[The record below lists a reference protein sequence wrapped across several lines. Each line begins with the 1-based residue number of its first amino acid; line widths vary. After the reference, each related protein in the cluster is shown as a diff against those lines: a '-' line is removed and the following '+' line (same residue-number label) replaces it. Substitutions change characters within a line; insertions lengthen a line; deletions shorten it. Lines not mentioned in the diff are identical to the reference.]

1 MKAIANSNYEYQV
14 GGTLPGDARTYVLRQ
29 ADRQLYNHLKAG
41 EFCYVLNS
49 RQMGKSSL
57 RVRTMQQLQEEG
69 LLCADIDLTLIGTQ
83 QVTPEEWY
91 GGILS
96 CLTEWFELE
105 INAGEWWHERD
116 PIPPVQRLDRFIET
130 VLLPQTHQKI
140 VIFIDE
146 IDNVL
151 GLDFKDDFFAFI
163 RACYNKRADR
173 SEYNRLT
180 FCLLGVA
187 KPTDLIQDR
196 YRTPFNIGYGV
207 ELRGFTWEEAN
218 ALSNGL
224 VDIVPYPHLA
234 LKTIL
239 NWTGGQPF
247 LTQKLC
253 KLLQAH
259 GGSACGEFSEE
270 QQIEWIDRAIQTHLI
285 HSWETRDA
293 QEHFNTIRRRLL
305 NNSKYSR
312 TLISLYGQILQG
324 EEIACDRSPEKLDLR
339 LSGLVVEREGKLQ
352 VYNLIYAAI
361 FNLDWVT
368 QILAQLCPYGEQLEA
383 WLVSNCQEN
392 SHLLRGKNLQDAL
405 AWAGDRSLSDRDYQF
420 LTASQVLERQEVQNA
435 LEASKQESIAI
446 AQSLVGKINN
456 PLIVLK
462 VILSWTNGQ
471 PNLTQNLCKFVL
483 LHPDLLARGDTIE
496 QINEIVR
503 SQFLE
508 TWENSSEEL
517 SQPLRTLRD
526 RWLSDSENAIENL
539 KFYRQI
545 LENSTVDKP
554 EKITPLIDLG
564 LVLRESDR
572 FIIANSL
579 YQKAFNLQ
587 WTDRQLNLLER
598 GLTREKRLKALK
610 AATWGLLSA
619 IFLALGATLIL
630 TWSTLTEVSEHSIP
644 LATIPQPEN
653 PLILAGILLS
663 LIVIYLISKIGG
675 ELAKWLG
682 FPSVLGELIGGVLIG
697 GSGLH
702 LLVFPEI
709 GVDYSFSEIMTF
721 LSATTSM
728 SATTAETV
736 FEGQS
741 QVISILANFGVIILL
756 FEIGLQSDLNELLK
770 VGFKSLTVAFVGVIL
785 PFTAGTL
792 GLISLFHVPLI
803 PALFAGA
810 ALTATSI
817 GITSRVLSELKLR
830 DPSAI
835 PGRDRNG
842 NVLNSPEGQIILGAA
857 VLDDILAIIILAVI
871 SSLAKTGYLELGH
884 LIYLILG
891 AFAFLVGAVLFG
903 RLFNNLL
910 VTLADRLSTR
920 GQLVIPTLTFA
931 LILAYIA
938 QLLELE
944 PILGAFTAGLV
955 FKETSQ
961 GETLQK
967 QIAPIAD
974 LLIPV
979 FFVTIGAKTNFLV
992 LLPNYP
998 DNDRRLLMAVFL
1010 ILVAVLGKLIAG
1022 FTVWQ
1027 ESPINRLAIGI
1038 SMMPRGEVGL
1048 VFVGLGSAVGVLS
1061 ESLET
1066 AIVLMVIVTTFLMP
1080 FWLRLIWN
1088 GN

>member
-1 MKAIANSNYEYQV
+1 MNAIANSDYEYQV
-14 GGTLPGDARTYVLRQ
+14 GGTLPGNAPTYILRQ
-29 ADRQLYNHLKAG
+29 ADSQLYNRLKAG
-41 EFCYVLNS
+41 EFCYILNS

-57 RVRTMQQLQEEG
+57 RVRTMQRLQEESIF
-69 LLCADIDLTLIGTQ
+69 CADIDLTLIGTQ
-83 QVTPEEWY
+83 QVTSEEWY

-96 CLTEWFELE
+96 CLIGWFELE
-105 INAGEWWHERD
+105 IDGGEWWHARD
-116 PIPPVQRLDRFIET
+116 IIPPIQRLDKFIET
-130 VLLPQTHQKI
+130 ILLPQTHGKI

-163 RACYNKRADR
+163 RACYNKRADNH
-173 SEYNRLT
+173 EYNRLT

-196 YRTPFNIGYGV
+196 YRTPFNIGYSI
-207 ELRGFTWEEAN
+207 ELRGFTWEEVKS
-218 ALSNGL
+218 LSGGL
-224 VDIVPYPHLA
+224 VGLVRYPHLA

-253 KLLQAH
+253 KLLQTHA
-259 GGSACGEFSEE
+259 GSSCWEFSEE
-270 QQIEWIDRAIQTHLI
+270 QQLEWIDRTIQIHLI
-285 HSWETRDA
+285 ERWDTRDE

-305 NNSKYSR
+305 GNPKHSR
-312 TLISLYGQILQG
+312 TLISLYWQILQG
-324 EEIACDRSPEKLDLR
+324 EEIKSDRATEKLDLR
-339 LSGLVVEREGKLQ
+339 LSGLIVEREGKLQ

-361 FNLDWVT
+361 FNLDWVAET
-368 QILAQLCPYGEQLEA
+368 LAQLCPYAEQLEA
-383 WLVSNCQEN
+383 WLNSHCQEN
-392 SHLLRGKNLQDAL
+392 SHLLRGKKLQDAL

-420 LTASQVLERQEVQNA
+420 LTASQILERQEVQNA
-435 LEASKQESIAI
+435 LEVSKQESIAI
-446 AQSLVGKINN
+446 ARSLVGKIDN

-462 VILSWTNGQ
+462 AILSWTNGQ

-483 LHPDLLARGDTIE
+483 LHPNLLARGDVVG

-508 TWENSSEEL
+508 TWENDNAEMG
-517 SQPLRTLRD
+517 QPLRTLRD
-526 RWLSDSENAIENL
+526 RWLSDSESAIQNL
-539 KFYRQI
+539 QLYRQI
-545 LENSTVDKP
+545 LEHSMVVEP
-554 EKITPLIDLG
+554 EEVTPLIELG
-564 LVLRESDR
+564 LVLREGDR
-572 FIIANSL
+572 FTIANSL
-579 YQKAFNLQ
+579 YQETFNQ
-587 WTDRQLNLLER
+587 KWIDRQLDRLET
-598 GLTREKRLKALK
+598 GLMREKRTKALK
-610 AATWGLLSA
+610 AATWGLISA

-630 TWSTLTEVSEHSIP
+630 TWSTLADIPARSIP
-644 LATIPQPEN
+644 LATIPQRGN

-663 LIVIYLISKIGG
+663 LIVIYLIAKIGG
-675 ELAKWLG
+675 EFSKWLG

-709 GVDYSFSEIMTF
+709 GVDHSFSEIMTF
-721 LSATTSM
+721 LAATTPM
-728 SATTAETV
+728 SSSIAETV
-736 FEGQS
+736 FQGQS
-741 QVISILANFGVIILL
+741 QVISILANFGAIILL
-756 FEIGLQSDLNELLK
+756 FEIGLQSNLNDLIK

-785 PFTAGTL
+785 PFTAGAL
-792 GLISLFHVPLI
+792 GLIYLFQVPVI

-830 DPSAI
+830 DTMPTNS
-835 PGRDRNG
+835 RDRSENA
-842 NVLNSPEGQIILGAA
+842 LNSPEGQIILGAA
-857 VLDDILAIIILAVI
+857 VLDDILAIILLAVI
-871 SSLAKTGYLELGH
+871 TSLAKTGYLEIGH
-884 LIYLILG
+884 LIYLIIEALT
-891 AFAFLVGAVLFG
+891 FLVGAILLG
-903 RLFNNLL
+903 RLFNDLL

-938 QLLELE
+938 QVLELE

-961 GETLQK
+961 GQTLQK

-979 FFVTIGAKTNFLV
+979 FFVTIGAKANFLV

-998 DNDRRLLMAVFL
+998 DTDRRLLMAVFL
-1010 ILVAVLGKLIAG
+1010 IVVAVLGKIIAG

-1027 ESPINRLAIGI
+1027 ESQLNRLAIGI

-1048 VFVGLGSAVGVLS
+1048 VFVGVGSAVGVLP

-1066 AIVLMVIVTTFLMP
+1066 AIVLMVILTTFLMP

-1088 GN
+1088 G